1 MFIWIDRQEIGLS
14 LIAKFM
20 GPTWGPAGADR
31 TQVGPMLATWTLL
44 SVYMD
49 LNDVI
54 EKSEFMIK
62 YNEYICV

>member
-1 MFIWIDRQEIGLS
+1 MFIWIDRQGIELS
-14 LIAKFM
+14 LIARFM

-31 TQVGPMLATWTLL
+31 TQVGPMWATWTLL

-62 YNEYICV
+62 YNDNSCV